1 MGTAKCCPGRQSWV
15 HTPRIGA
22 VPRGPLKGAQD
33 GVLESVELYPEDFSA
48 VHAGLLQLSH
58 ATQDWRPGLHSAVPA
73 GLNASTAGER
83 TMQRQKPMVQ
93 ICATWVSA
101 FAPSAGD
108 IRAWK
113 RKTSNNVLQHM
124 YPNIT
129 PRASAATTAQNT
141 VNIPTSFP
149 IMALQ
154 ICSFGSSPGASCA
167 HSRKVSVSL

>member
-1 MGTAKCCPGRQSWV
+1 VGLPYSGKVARIPGADPREIFSRPRSTSSGQALRDWV
-15 HTPRIGA
+15 
-22 VPRGPLKGAQD
+22 
-33 GVLESVELYPEDFSA
+33 
-48 VHAGLLQLSH
+48 LLSNP
-58 ATQDWRPGLHSAVPA
+58 TQDWRPGLASWANFWRPFGTQCRSTRCRRPA
-73 GLNASTAGER
+73 SIAEER
-83 TMQRQKPMVQ
+83 TMQRQKPMIQ

-101 FAPSAGD
+101 FAPSSGD

-113 RKTSNNVLQHM
+113 RKTSNKVLQHM

-154 ICSFGSSPGASCA
+154 IWSFGSSPGASCA
-167 HSRKVSVSL
+167 HSRNVSVSL